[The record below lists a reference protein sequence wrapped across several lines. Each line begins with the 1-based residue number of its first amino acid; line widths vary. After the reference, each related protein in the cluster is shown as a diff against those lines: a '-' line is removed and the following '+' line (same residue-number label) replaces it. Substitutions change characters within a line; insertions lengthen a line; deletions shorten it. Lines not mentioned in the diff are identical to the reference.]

1 MQMNLTEHKHNM
13 VDKVLKIAQT
23 AYNEY
28 GNFFK
33 WFLLT
38 DDDTYTFV
46 DNLHNFVSK
55 RSYDEPVT
63 YGFNYKVIVPTGY
76 QNGGAGILFTHE
88 AMRRIVNNIN
98 NKVCYDQKGYG
109 N

>member
-13 VDKVLKIAQT
+13 ADKVLKIAQT
-23 AYNEY
+23 AYNEC

-46 DNLHNFVSK
+46 DNLHNFV
-55 RSYDEPVT
+55 
-63 YGFNYKVIVPTGY
+63 
-76 QNGGAGILFTHE
+76 
-88 AMRRIVNNIN
+88 
-98 NKVCYDQKGYG
+98 
-109 N
+109 